1 MSGVAYQKARL
12 PYALL
17 NITKNEPT
25 CTQLGDP
32 AAIISQGYKKKPV
45 QNIKCEWLKL
55 SLQTT

>member
-32 AAIISQGYKKKPV
+32 AAIISQGYKKNSAKH
-45 QNIKCEWLKL
+45 QM
-55 SLQTT
+55 